1 MRDRTGN
8 PLSYSDRVPWS
19 PINRRMAPHR
29 DGMLFSYRDAAG
41 FDWWSDGAALFQG
54 EAPGYLRR
62 AYRDA
67 GLPVDVP
74 GKQDL
79 LALVPGLP
87 GFPLGAPIAA
97 YEVAGESTRD
107 IVPVAVFAP
116 GEGVPELHVDARYLA
131 YAEAR
136 FTTATCW
143 RVGHA
148 IVTVRSPRG
157 LVGII
162 EGRDLPPLRRQR

>member
-41 FDWWSDGAALFQG
+41 FDWWSDGGAMFQA

-67 GLPVDVP
+67 GL
-74 GKQDL
+74 
-79 LALVPGLP
+79 
-87 GFPLGAPIAA
+87 
-97 YEVAGESTRD
+97 STRD

>member
-1 MRDRTGN
+1 MTACCSATRTRPASTGG
-8 PLSYSDRVPWS
+8 RT
-19 PINRRMAPHR
+19 APR
-29 DGMLFSYRDAAG
+29 
-41 FDWWSDGAALFQG
+41 LFQG

-74 GKQDL
+74 VKQNL

-97 YEVAGESTRD
+97 YEVTGED
-107 IVPVAVFAP
+107 DVVPVAVFAA
-116 GEGVPELHVDARYLA
+116 GEGIPELHVDARYLA

-136 FTTATCW
+136 FNTASCW

-162 EGRDLPPLRRQR
+162 EGRDLPPRGRHR